1 MEMKAMAAS
10 SPMEGFRL
18 LPGHID
24 EANQHALLG
33 ELRDAIRR
41 APFFTPVMPRTGR
54 PFSVA
59 MTNLGPL
66 GWVSDRA
73 GYRYQ
78 ATHPDT
84 ADPWPPIPQ
93 SVLAIWRAVSGF
105 PQDPEACLVNY
116 YRAGA
121 KMGLHQDCDEEE
133 FAAPVVSVSLGDTAV
148 FRIGGPRRGGRTR
161 SVKLASGDV
170 LVMGGDSRLSYH
182 GIDRIIPGTSRLL
195 AEGGRINLTLRRVTR
210 PC

>member
-1 MEMKAMAAS
+1 L
-10 SPMEGFRL
+10 PGDGVRV
-18 LPGHID
+18 LPGHIS
-24 EANQHALLG
+24 EPEQRALLD
-33 ELRDAIRR
+33 ELREAIRR
-41 APFFTPVMPRTGR
+41 APFFIPVMPRSGR

-78 ATHPDT
+78 PTHPDT
-84 ADPWPPIPQ
+84 GAPWPPMPQ
-93 SVLAIWRAVSGF
+93 SVLDLWRAVSDY
-105 PQDPEACLVNY
+105 PHDPEACLVNY

-121 KMGLHQDCDEEE
+121 RMGLHQDSDEEE

-148 FRIGGPRRGGRTR
+148 FRIGGPQRGGPTKSLR
-161 SVKLASGDV
+161 LASGDV
-170 LVMGGDSRLSYH
+170 VVMGGNSRLCYH

-195 AEGGRINLTLRRVTR
+195 DEGGRINLTLRRVTR
-210 PC
+210 PS

>member
-1 MEMKAMAAS
+1 MLAD
-10 SPMEGFRL
+10 GFRV

-24 EANQHALLG
+24 EADQRALLG
-33 ELRDAIRR
+33 ELTEAMGA
-41 APFFTPVMPRTGR
+41 APLFTPVMPRTGR

-78 ATHPDT
+78 ATHPET
-84 ADPWPPIPQ
+84 GRPWPPMPDMM
-93 SVLAIWRAVSGF
+93 LALWRDVSGY
-105 PQDPEACLVNY
+105 PHDPEACLVNC

-121 KMGLHQDCDEEE
+121 KMGLHRDEDEED

-148 FRIGGPRRGGRTR
+148 FRIGGPERGGPTESLR
-161 SVKLASGDV
+161 LASGDV
-170 LVMGGDSRLSYH
+170 VVMGGQSRLCYH
-182 GIDRIIPGTSRLL
+182 GVDRIIPGTSRLL
-195 AEGGRINLTLRRVTR
+195 PEGGRINLTLRRVTR